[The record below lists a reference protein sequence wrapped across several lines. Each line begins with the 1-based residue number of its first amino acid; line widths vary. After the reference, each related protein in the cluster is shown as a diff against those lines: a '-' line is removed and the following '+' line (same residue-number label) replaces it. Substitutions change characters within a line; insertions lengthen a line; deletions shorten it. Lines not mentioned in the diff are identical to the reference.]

1 MTLRLRFWAF
11 GALAALVLV
20 GDYSGAIAKEKS
32 VCEALKAIDPDNDG
46 TVDLNE
52 AKKAASALFDKLD
65 KDGTLTTKELHG
77 RLSRT
82 SLRPRTR
89 TKTPRSARTSISPSL
104 SLASR
109 PPTLMGKA
117 RSIAMRPR
125 VMPAGL

>member
-1 MTLRLRFWAF
+1 MTLRLKFWAF
-11 GALAALVLV
+11 GALAAVVLV

-65 KDGTLTTKELHG
+65 TD
-77 RLSRT
+77 
-82 SLRPRTR
+82 P
-89 TKTPRSARTSISPSL
+89 PL

-109 PPTLMGKA
+109 PPMSMGKA